1 MSNSTMRRVVLA
13 STALALCGGVAAAA
27 PPAAHPAAVE
37 VQPHKAMYD
46 MTLESA
52 KPNSGVVGAT
62 GSLAY
67 KWGESCD
74 GWTIE
79 QRYQL
84 TMQYEQDQP
93 VTIDSNFV
101 TWESKDGKT
110 YRFNERRTRN
120 GQPDE
125 DIKGDAGFK
134 GAKGAGG
141 AVFSRPKDQNFD
153 LPAGGLFPTAHTLLL
168 IRKAEDGEHY
178 LAAEV
183 FDGSSVD
190 GSVDISAVLG
200 PKLDPKAHPAS
211 ETVKSPL
218 IDRPSWNV
226 RMAFFPDSSKD
237 ENPDYELGMR
247 LMDNG
252 IASEM
257 TIDYGDYVIKA
268 KLKEIQ
274 ALPKPNC

>member
-1 MSNSTMRRVVLA
+1 MRRLA
-13 STALALCGGVAAAA
+13 LVSTALALGAGSALAA
-27 PPAAHPAAVE
+27 PPARPAVD
-37 VQPHKAMYD
+37 VQPHKALYE

-79 QRYQL
+79 QRYKL
-84 TMQYEQDQP
+84 SMQYEQDQP
-93 VTIDSNFV
+93 VEINSNFV
-101 TWESKDGKT
+101 TWESKDGKS

-125 DIKGDAGFK
+125 DIKGDAAFR

-153 LPAGGLFPTAHTLLL
+153 LPAGALFPTAHTLML
-168 IRKAEDGEHY
+168 IRKAQDGEHY
-178 LAAEV
+178 LAAAV

-190 GSVDISAVLG
+190 GAVDISAVLG
-200 PKLDPKAHPAS
+200 PKIDAKAHPAS
-211 ETVKSPL
+211 TDVKSPL
-218 IDRPSWNV
+218 IERPSWNV
-226 RMAFFPDSSKD
+226 RMAFFPESSKD

-252 IASEM
+252 VSSEM